1 MGKDLL
7 QEFPSQMAP
16 HRCQP
21 PARLRAIKE
30 DRRYGQTT
38 EVLQQMISPKI
49 KLQIAMEPAGLG
61 SKKRKDP
68 LSQRPSGRM
77 TQEQLH
83 PNGDPPGNHVRV
95 PWIPAGGAGSIVEID
110 PRRDQRPKMLCSLGG
125 GLLAE
130 EVFQEFVIVKLKPP
144 QTRGSLPVQ
153 ARPIK
158 SPSFNFVPEESQAKL
173 VTGEAKLATG
183 WHQRRKDSRQI
194 SDRKTRP
201 VPARPPD
208 ESRQRSAEPLCY
220 PGQNLSRTIVTESV
234 DVTEAIWY
242 EQICALRN
250 GDSRRRAVPRCQ
262 AYGRNG
268 FAIDGLSAISQI

>member
-1 MGKDLL
+1 MGKDLF
-7 QEFPSQMAP
+7 QEFPLQMAP

-38 EVLQQMISPKI
+38 EVLQQMISPQI

-61 SKKRKDP
+61 RKKRKDP

-95 PWIPAGGAGSIVEID
+95 PWIPAGGAGSIVEVD
-110 PRRDQRPKMLCSLGG
+110 PLRDQRPDTVRSFGR
-125 GLLAE
+125 GLLVK

-158 SPSFNFVPEESQAKL
+158 SPGFNFVPEESQAKL
-173 VTGEAKLATG
+173 VTGEAKLATE

-220 PGQNLSRTIVTESV
+220 PGQNLSRTIITEGVEVTV
-234 DVTEAIWY
+234 NGRHTGQ
-242 EQICALRN
+242 QISPILRL
-250 GDSRRRAVPRCQ
+250 RCV
-262 AYGRNG
+262 AYRV
-268 FAIDGLSAISQI
+268 